1 LLYLWVS
8 VQDLSQLESKYG
20 RARAKTLR
28 NNMENQIYYRPN
40 DDETA
45 IQLERRLGRT
55 SEYAH
60 SQTNRKEGKISEGLS
75 EQGVPL
81 LTAREIMELSDED
94 VLAFHRNL
102 PPMRL
107 KRMDWRKTASLSR
120 RHNMKPPALP
130 ALPPVTSL
138 TKQPADPLTDDS
150 LIDPDDIHR
159 NRWPLSSLWK
169 DTR

>member
-1 LLYLWVS
+1 MLYLWVS

-40 DDETA
+40 DEETA

-55 SEYAH
+55 SQYARSH
-60 SQTNRKEGKISEGLS
+60 TEREEGKVSEGLS

-81 LTAREIMELSDED
+81 LTAQKIMELPDED
-94 VLAFHRNL
+94 VIAFHRNL

-107 KRMDWRKTASLSR
+107 KRMDWRKNVSLSR

-130 ALPPVTSL
+130 ALPPVTNL
-138 TKQPADPLTDDS
+138 TIPNADPLTDDS
-150 LIDPDDIHR
+150 LIDPDDIQR
-159 NRWPLSSLWK
+159 NRWPISSRWK